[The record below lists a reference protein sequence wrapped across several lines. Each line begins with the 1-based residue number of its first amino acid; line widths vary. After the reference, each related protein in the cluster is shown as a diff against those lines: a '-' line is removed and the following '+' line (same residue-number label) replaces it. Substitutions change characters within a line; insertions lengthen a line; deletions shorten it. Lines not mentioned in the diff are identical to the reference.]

1 MKKYQV
7 KKAAS
12 LVTIR
17 DGRSQLY
24 LYATKDKQ
32 GKITADEK
40 TIEEAL
46 DDSKNEAQ

>member
-17 DGRSQLY
+17 DGQSQLY
-24 LYATKDKQ
+24 LYAAKGKQ